1 MVRRDWI
8 LGQILGGLRRR
19 GAGEAVPVDVRAEA
33 GMGSTENGRAAD
45 GRRGQAAGLPEG
57 EDLLQAAEDAGQA
70 GHDEGVDGV
79 QNPGAVL
86 RPGPRD
92 IAQAGE
98 LFAQGGWLIL
108 HAAYTN

>member
-86 RPGPRD
+86 PRGPRD
-92 IAQAGE
+92 VAQAGE

-108 HAAYTN
+108 HTAHTN